1 MNEELTDNLMPID
14 GGLFNVDQPEE
25 VKVEVDKEK
34 VMIQTGLPILEEIF
48 IWLDDEIKDTSNIDS
63 IDLNGDIKA
72 EVLAQR
78 MLKDRL
84 VAVKNRFEILNEKFN
99 S

>member
-1 MNEELTDNLMPID
+1 MEDLTDNLMPTD
-14 GGLFNVDQPEE
+14 GGIFQPEPSE
-25 VKVEVDKEK
+25 ELKQEIDKEK
-34 VMIQTGLPILEEIF
+34 VMIQTGLPIIEEIF

-78 MLKDRL
+78 KLKDRL

-99 S
+99 K